1 VGDILQQ
8 LELNQ
13 TFLIQFAIFA
23 VLFFILANVFFKPFM
38 RLFQL
43 RHKRTI
49 EDREAAEKIMSEAN
63 AQFEEYKKKLH
74 DERVAAKKDYEA
86 IVMAARKEE
95 SAILSHAREE
105 AKKITQEANDSISK
119 QREQLKKQIEADIE
133 SMANGISERLL
144 SRKV

>member
-1 VGDILQQ
+1 MGDILEQ

-23 VLFFILANVFFKPFM
+23 VLFLILANLFFKPFM
-38 RLFQL
+38 NLFSI

-49 EDREAAEKIMSEAN
+49 EDREAAEKMMTEAD
-63 AQFEEYKKKLH
+63 ARFEEYRKRLH
-74 DERVAAKKDYEA
+74 DERLNAKAEFEK
-86 IVMAARKEE
+86 IVTAARKEE
-95 SAILSHAREE
+95 ASIMGHAREE
-105 AKKITQEANDSISK
+105 AKKITQEANDSIAK

-133 SMANGISERLL
+133 SLAHGISERLL